1 MPRKIRSK
9 KGWLRI
15 LLMAKDL
22 ARIRACKTLEN
33 LNFEVVDYPAKS
45 PSDYEVE
52 KVIEF
57 ANQKKADLILPMWSP
72 HSEDYRLS
80 LECEKGN
87 ILFVG
92 PQWEVL
98 KIAGNK
104 QFSCKI
110 AKIAGLPVL
119 PQGSA
124 KNAQD
129 AAKIAD
135 KIGYPVMI
143 KADEG
148 GGGLA
153 MDVAR
158 SREELFLSWEKIGNK
173 SSIYFP
179 GTTVSIQKF
188 IEKAAHL
195 EVQVAG
201 DKKGNVL
208 HLGMRNCS
216 YQLQRQKRIE
226 ESHGI
231 IDGKKRKYLYDMA
244 VLFGKYLSSNMGHI
258 ILGTVE
264 FIIDENGNAYF
275 IEMNGRIQVEHRVT
289 EQAVGHGLD
298 LVRLQIA
305 LSMGESLL
313 STFPGGQEEIDAM
326 LREGRWSINARVY
339 AEAFD
344 TYEDRFGVFGEVAIP
359 VNPEYVQVDTPI
371 YSNFKMSSEFSAHI
385 MNVAVYGKGINARQD
400 AIDLLIKTLEE
411 VKIYGV
417 NTNIPKQ
424 IKALTHPDFI
434 KGHYNTELYE
444 EAVAEDDG
452 REIAAAIGVAVAL
465 ATRNN
470 SNRYMQN
477 TQYSAGPSAWK
488 LSGRIRPRPERPRK

>member
-231 IDGKKRKYLYDMA
+231 IDGKKRKYIYDMA

-313 STFPGGQEEIDAM
+313 SIFPGGQEEIDAK
-326 LREGRWSINARVY
+326 LREGRWAIEARIY
-339 AEAFD
+339 AEEPGIIEEAIFPEETKDLIID
-344 TYEDRFGVFGEVAIP
+344 THIYRGCEISPYFVSHLVNVIALGIGERAREEAAELLLDTLVSIKIKGV
-359 VNPEYVQVDTPI
+359 
-371 YSNFKMSSEFSAHI
+371 K
-385 MNVAVYGKGINARQD
+385 
-400 AIDLLIKTLEE
+400 
-411 VKIYGV
+411 
-417 NTNIPKQ
+417 TNISKQ
-424 IKALTHPDFI
+424 IKALMHPDFTE
-434 KGHYNTELYE
+434 GHYSTELYPQIVE
-444 EAVAEDDG
+444 EYVQDNEK
-452 REIAAAIGVAVAL
+452 EMAAAIGVSVAL
-465 ATRNN
+465 ALEEQKYESYIR
-470 SNRYMQN
+470 QI
-477 TQYSAGPSAWK
+477 AGPSAWK
-488 LSGRIRPRPERPRK
+488 LAGYIESMRQYPIRP